1 MKSFNNYQ
9 IGSGKE
15 VTNQNRTLTEF
26 IIVIDLG
33 TSVVASDLSTKLI
46 WKNIVKD
53 TELLLKQKW

>member
-33 TSVVASDLSTKLI
+33 TSVIASDLSTKLI